1 MRRFCTTAT
10 GAPLDPVA
18 VALHAVLGHVR
29 RVVIG
34 GDGVIID
41 LGRRQRLF
49 RGSARHAALLQGV
62 LDRNGRCLWPG
73 CGRHHHCQI
82 DHTSEWSDD
91 GSTDVANSG
100 IVCGHHNVF
109 KTRGYTCRR
118 DPNGRWHTYRP
129 DHTEIVAV

>member
-1 MRRFCTTAT
+1 M
-10 GAPLDPVA
+10 
-18 VALHAVLGHVR
+18 R

-34 GDGVIID
+34 SDGVIID

-73 CGRHHHCQI
+73 CSRRLQHCQI
-82 DHTSEWSDD
+82 DHTSDWSDQ

-118 DPNGRWHTYRP
+118 DPHGRWHTYRP